1 MCNLRKSALRLR
13 VKSYFCYEQK
23 EQMLKHLCY
32 ARRRFGREINSIC
45 KDACS
50 ISIFTKI
57 SFLFLFFLNFSSS
70 VIVLIGF
77 QDSEQAARKIDRSG
91 RPLLGYLVTF

>member
-13 VKSYFCYEQK
+13 VRSYFCYEQK
-23 EQMLKHLCY
+23 EQMLTHLCH
-32 ARRRFGREINSIC
+32 ARRCFGGEINSIC

-57 SFLFLFFLNFSSS
+57 SFLFFFIFSSS
-70 VIVLIGF
+70 VIVLSGF
-77 QDSEQAARKIDRSG
+77 QDSEQAAGNIDRSG
-91 RPLLGYLVTF
+91 RPLLGYLITF